1 MNILQVQKALLD
13 AELELFTAQADGSD
27 TSEIQKRVN
36 SLTVE
41 CARQVSSIDCL
52 PITMTEDKES
62 SENIVST
69 YIDISNNQYVSQQLL
84 ANFRKDG
91 LLFN

>member
-1 MNILQVQKALLD
+1 MD

-41 CARQVSSIDCL
+41 CARQVIKCVLVYPTDPYEYGWEEHKNL
-52 PITMTEDKES
+52 
-62 SENIVST
+62 
-69 YIDISNNQYVSQQLL
+69 
-84 ANFRKDG
+84 
-91 LLFN
+91 